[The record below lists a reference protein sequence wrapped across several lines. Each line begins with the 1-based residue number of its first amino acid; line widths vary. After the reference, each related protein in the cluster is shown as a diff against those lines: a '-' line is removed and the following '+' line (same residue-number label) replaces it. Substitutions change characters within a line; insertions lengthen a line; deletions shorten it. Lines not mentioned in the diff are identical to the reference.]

1 VILEIHKGAV
11 FFVCSLCKCIYPI
24 SDEKEGAG
32 NFDHYR
38 YKNGT
43 RLWKVRVKKQITIIV
58 DVDDKNFLAQLTVA
72 LQLNQGV
79 RQRLYIVAGVL
90 FFRDFILSLSKDS
103 FAQAKERTLRKKKNS
118 WYPSE

>member
-1 VILEIHKGAV
+1 
-11 FFVCSLCKCIYPI
+11 
-24 SDEKEGAG
+24 
-32 NFDHYR
+32 
-38 YKNGT
+38 
-43 RLWKVRVKKQITIIV
+43 LWKVRVKKQITIIV
-58 DVDDKNFLAQLTVA
+58 DVGDNNFLAQLTVA